1 MLAVL
6 SDLSCGVGSRGRSK
20 RERDETVAGVLFPRA
35 GKPLLI
41 DPFNPY
47 STLRGRVESET
58 IPGDNTF
65 SDTRRRN
72 VGLLRSIDS
81 RYKRLSRDGFFLTF
95 GSIFVFFSGLP
106 SSSTFLYFSFQT
118 EFWSCVN
125 STLNG
130 ESLNL
135 ILSTPFKAT
144 QNC

>member
-6 SDLSCGVGSRGRSK
+6 SDLSRGAGSGGRSK
-20 RERDETVAGVLFPRA
+20 RERDKTVAGVLFPRT

-41 DPFNPY
+41 DPFNPC
-47 STLRGRVESET
+47 STPRGRVESET

-95 GSIFVFFSGLP
+95 GSIFAFFSGLP

-118 EFWSCVN
+118 EFWGCVN